1 MDHTPVTHTATDRTL
16 GHFPSGRDV
25 SVTVHRYEGGPGP
38 TVFVQAAQHGIELN
52 GPAALR
58 RLHARLVDAEI
69 AGTVV
74 AVPVANPLAFD
85 HRSYLTPEAYDAF
98 NSNFNRIW
106 PGDGDGSFQERLV
119 ANIWPLVEAADAAID
134 LHTGMPEMLEHVRF
148 GADDAD
154 ARAIASA
161 FGTEFLLA
169 DTDPVGG
176 DDFAGKFRLAAAGA
190 GVPAITAELS
200 NSRTVQRSAA
210 KAGVEGVW
218 NVLRELDVSAEQ
230 PAATPEQRFLS
241 DDAPRVIAGS
251 SGLFELRP
259 DLDVGSEVVAGEELG
274 DVFDPSSFERL
285 ETVVASADGVIYSA
299 ARGGVVVTGERIVS
313 IATGS

>member
-161 FGTEFLLA
+161 FGSVMSSLTYR
-169 DTDPVGG
+169 P
-176 DDFAGKFRLAAAGA
+176 
-190 GVPAITAELS
+190 S
-200 NSRTVQRSAA
+200 TVQ
-210 KAGVEGVW
+210 
-218 NVLRELDVSAEQ
+218 
-230 PAATPEQRFLS
+230 ATTP
-241 DDAPRVIAGS
+241 
-251 SGLFELRP
+251 
-259 DLDVGSEVVAGEELG
+259 
-274 DVFDPSSFERL
+274 
-285 ETVVASADGVIYSA
+285 
-299 ARGGVVVTGERIVS
+299 
-313 IATGS
+313 